1 MFLGRVIGRLV
12 AAVVTPGLEG
22 VPLLWVQP
30 LDKRAQPAGLA
41 FVCADG
47 TRMAGPGE
55 LVYWEASREA
65 ALTLSPSFVPVDH
78 AVVGLVDDVQLDE
91 VPAPAGARAPAHAPS
106 TRDAPLAPAQVGP
119 APARAPRRGRRQP

>member
-1 MFLGRVIGRLV
+1 VFLGRVIGTLV
-12 AAVVTPGLEG
+12 ASVVTPGMEG

-30 LDKRAQPAGLA
+30 LDKRAQPAGAA

-78 AVVGLVDDVQLDE
+78 AVVGLVDDVQLDAE
-91 VPAPAGARAPAHAPS
+91 PGHTAPP
-106 TRDAPLAPAQVGP
+106 APAQVGVGP
-119 APARAPRRGRRQP
+119 APRRRRRQP

>member
-12 AAVVTPGLEG
+12 PAVVTPGLAG

-30 LDKRAQPAGLA
+30 LDKRGAPDGRP

-55 LVYWEASREA
+55 MVYWEASREA
-65 ALTLSPSFVPVDH
+65 ALTLEPSFVPVDH
-78 AVVGLVDDVQLDE
+78 AVVGIVDDLQLDRE
-91 VPAPAGARAPAHAPS
+91 AAP
-106 TRDAPLAPAQVGP
+106 
-119 APARAPRRGRRQP
+119 